1 MKRRAR
7 PALPWG
13 LLSALALACGNEGS
27 TAKSPGAGGSGGAA
41 VAGGSGGAISGGSAT
56 TAGASALA
64 GGGGS
69 GGGNV
74 AGMAG
79 SLSEAG
85 TGMVPS
91 GGSAGSAGAA
101 SGPELLHATFAAAT
115 PGSYAEESVEADFNG
130 APTWNDGLDEGRASI
145 VEEGDERFLRVTYPA
160 NQYGP
165 ANGGVQ
171 FKVPL
176 GGSYEELFFAY
187 RVRFGSGFSFV
198 KGGKLPGLVGGSSP
212 TGCSPDPDGF
222 SARNMWRGGGNIVQY
237 VYWPEQPDTCGD
249 DLEYDAGGD
258 ARAFTPGK
266 WHTVEHRVRMNAV
279 GSEDG
284 VLEGWV
290 DGELALSDDGRL
302 WRNDDSFAIDTL
314 YFSTFFGGSD
324 SSWAPASA
332 QAIDF
337 DDLIVSTEPITH

>member
-1 MKRRAR
+1 MTR
-7 PALPWG
+7 PAWSILPWG
-13 LLSALALACGNEGS
+13 VVSVLALACGNEAAPVKSTGGS
-27 TAKSPGAGGSGGAA
+27 AGGGESGSGGNPS
-41 VAGGSGGAISGGSAT
+41 AGSPA
-56 TAGASALA
+56 TAGSSAEPS
-64 GGGGS
+64 GGGGNPS
-69 GGGNV
+69 AGS
-74 AGMAG
+74 AGMP
-79 SLSEAG
+79 SQAG

-91 GGSAGSAGAA
+91 GGSGGSAGAA
-101 SGPELLHATFAAAT
+101 PTGPELLHATFTAAA
-115 PGSYAEESVEADFNG
+115 PGTYAEEAVQADFNG

-187 RVRFGSGFSFV
+187 RVRFGAGFSFM

-222 SARNMWRGGGNIVQY
+222 SARNMWRGGGDIVQY
-237 VYWPEQPDTCGD
+237 VYWPEQPNTCGD
-249 DLEYDAGGD
+249 DLDYEAGGN
-258 ARAFTPGK
+258 ARAFEPGQ
-266 WHTVEHRVRMNAV
+266 WHTVEHRVRMNTV
-279 GSEDG
+279 GNQDG

-290 DGELALSDDGRL
+290 DGELSLSDDGRL
-302 WRNDDSFAIDTL
+302 WRSDDSFAIDTL

-324 SSWAPASA
+324 NSWAPASA
-332 QAIDF
+332 QTIDF
-337 DDLIVSTEPITH
+337 DDLIVSTAPISH